1 MARGYNQSA
10 GPKEGKSAVSAQTR
24 QRVFGGGGDGIRG
37 GSTGSAYSEG
47 NDYDQFRNSFGEG
60 DFGRLLMQLLAQG
73 GLQQDSAADFIRA
86 KAETRDPVGWAIK
99 QGEAGNITRNA
110 NPWGE
115 GGAFE
120 GRRAADVMTPEEI
133 MASQGNTAANQWA
146 SKRAGITPAQKQ
158 AGEFDPDQLRQL
170 NAMRQRS
177 YYG

>member
-1 MARGYNQSA
+1 MASYNQSR
-10 GPKEGKSAVSAQTR
+10 GPKEGKSAISGQTR

-47 NDYDQFRNSFGEG
+47 DAYDQFRNNFGGGGG
-60 DFGRLLMQLLAQG
+60 DFGQLLMQLLAQG
-73 GLQQDSAADFIRA
+73 QQDSAADFIRA

-99 QGEAGNITRNA
+99 QGEAANIARNA

-133 MASQGNTAANQWA
+133 MASQGRTAANQWA
-146 SKRAGITPAQKQ
+146 SKRAGITPAQKS
-158 AGEFDPDQLRQL
+158 AGEFDPEQLRQL